1 MFERSSECVWYMFQE
16 SVPIV
21 VRPAYPAPEGGA
33 RLPLVEDD
41 ESDEEG
47 VPGQDGTL
55 VVSGPPRPL
64 YVENYHCLL
73 VVIITARFVIYIE

>member
-1 MFERSSECVWYMFQE
+1 MMLLLQE

-21 VRPAYPAPEGGA
+21 VRPAYHGAAEAGA

-64 YVENYHCLL
+64 CVLFLL
-73 VVIITARFVIYIE
+73 VLQYY

>member
-1 MFERSSECVWYMFQE
+1 MCNLQNVFQE

-21 VRPAYPAPEGGA
+21 VRPAYHAAEGGA

-47 VPGQDGTL
+47 VAGQDGTL

-64 YVENYHCLL
+64 CVLSDYYLL
-73 VVIITARFVIYIE
+73 IVIIACYRR

>member
-1 MFERSSECVWYMFQE
+1 MRNLVICERNSECFCYMFQQ

-21 VRPAYPAPEGGA
+21 VRPAYHAAEGGA

-64 YVENYHCLL
+64 YVQLFMHCDYYNM
-73 VVIITARFVIYIE
+73 FCN

>member
-1 MFERSSECVWYMFQE
+1 MQE
-16 SVPIV
+16 PVPLI
-21 VRPAYPAPEGGA
+21 VRPAYPAAEAGA

-41 ESDEEG
+41 ESDDEG

-64 YVENYHCLL
+64 CVSKC
-73 VVIITARFVIYIE
+73 A

>member
-1 MFERSSECVWYMFQE
+1 M
-16 SVPIV
+16 PIFI
-21 VRPAYPAPEGGA
+21 RPAYPAAEGGS

-64 YVENYHCLL
+64 CVQCYLL
-73 VVIITARFVIYIE
+73 IVVVSDMSKLQYCYDTFT

>member
-1 MFERSSECVWYMFQE
+1 MRYLVVRQTDSECIWYMYQE
-16 SVPIV
+16 SVPVV
-21 VRPAYPAPEGGA
+21 VRPAYYAEGGA

-64 YVENYHCLL
+64 YV
-73 VVIITARFVIYIE
+73 